1 MQNEHNSAPI
11 VPALVVADAIKGTK
25 KSVQTPI
32 VPTLLAKL
40 ALQGC
45 KGIHN
50 LKSDHEVVDALLHAA
65 LGFLPVKSNGESD
78 EEAVERLATAL
89 AQSPAM
95 RAGVAAVE
103 GARKLRK
110 AAEKVEKAKL
120 EAIAAAEELRLAEL
134 AAGVKT
140 LEKGAEA

>member
-1 MQNEHNSAPI
+1 MQDQNTANNSAPI
-11 VPALVVADAIKGTK
+11 VTADAIKGTK

-40 ALQGC
+40 AIQGC
-45 KGIHN
+45 KGIHG
-50 LKSDHEVVDALLHAA
+50 LKSDHEVVDALLFSA
-65 LGFLPVKSNGESD
+65 LGILPVKAEGESD
-78 EEAVERLATAL
+78 DEAADRLATLL
-89 AQSPAM
+89 AQSAGM

-110 AAEKVEKAKL
+110 AAEKVEKSRL
-120 EAIAAAEELRLAEL
+120 EAIAAAEEYRLAQV

-140 LEKGAEA
+140 LEESAE